1 MEGNFSNRVRDVISY
16 SREEA
21 IRLGHDYIG
30 TEHLLL
36 GIIREGEGIAVKIL
50 RNLGCDLFKLKKAI
64 EDTVRSTGGTLTVG
78 NIPLTKQAEK
88 VLKITYLEAK
98 LYKSDVIGTEHLLLS
113 LLRDDENIA
122 AQILQQGFS
131 VTYDAVRAELDSII
145 SGKASSRGGSSG
157 GRGSSSGYGKE
168 RGKMEKSKTPVLDN
182 FGRDLTKLAEEGKL
196 DPIVGRERE
205 IERVAQVLSRR
216 KKNNPVL
223 IGEPGV
229 GKTAIAEGLAMR
241 IISRKVSRVLYDKRI
256 VTLDLAALVA
266 GTKYRGQFEERMKAV
281 MNELEKSPD
290 VILFIDE
297 LHTIVGA
304 GGASGSLDASNMFK
318 PALARG
324 EIQCIGATTLDEYRQ
339 YIEKDGALDR
349 RFQKIMVDPSTPEE
363 TVEILGNIKDK
374 YEEHHNVLYSDEAID
389 LAVKL
394 ADRYIT
400 DRFLPDKAIDVMDEA
415 GARVHLSNIKVP
427 PEIVKLE
434 EQIEDVREE
443 KNRVV
448 KSQRFEEA
456 ARLRDKEKKIQEEL
470 EEAKTAWERKAETE
484 VHDVTEQN
492 ISEVVAMMTG
502 IPVDKISE
510 PETKKLLNMEEALKG
525 RVIGQDEPIQK
536 LSRAIRRTR
545 AGLKD
550 PKRPI
555 GSFIFLGPT
564 GVGKTELA
572 KVLTEYLFE
581 SQDSLIRVDMSEY
594 MEKFSVSRLV
604 GAPPG
609 YVGYEEGGQLT
620 EKVRRKPYSVVLL
633 DEIEKA
639 HPDVFNILLQVLDD
653 GILTDGLGRRVDF
666 RNTIIIMTSNIGAR
680 DIKNLGKGIGFAQ
693 SDVTMNYS
701 TMKSTVED
709 ALKRVFN
716 PEFLNRIDDVI
727 VFHPLEKDHI
737 FEIIDIMVAELLQR
751 ANDLGIDVSLTPSAK
766 EFLADK
772 GYDPQFGARPL
783 RRAIQKYIEDP
794 MAESILGS
802 DLSEGDTI
810 TMTYDDEKEG
820 ELTFKT
826 KKGKKKPKKAETDVQ
841 ADAQAEADGDSQTP
855 EANGPSETPEESEA
869 AEEGAK
875 E

>member
-1 MEGNFSNRVRDVISY
+1 MEGNFSNRVRDVISF

-50 RNLGCDLFKLKKAI
+50 RNLGSDLFKLKKAV
-64 EDTVRSTGGTLTVG
+64 EDTVRSSGGTLTVG

-131 VTYDAVRAELDSII
+131 ITYDAVRAELDSII
-145 SGKASSRGGSSG
+145 SGKSAPRSGPADEGGSG
-157 GRGSSSGYGKE
+157 GGSRSRRE
-168 RGKMEKSKTPVLDN
+168 RQNMPAEKSKTPVLDN
-182 FGRDLTKLAEEGKL
+182 FGRDLTKLAEENKL

-229 GKTAIAEGLAMR
+229 GKTAIAEGLALR
-241 IISRKVSRVLYDKRI
+241 IIQRKVSRILYDKRI

-297 LHTIVGA
+297 LHTLVGA

-349 RFQKIMVDPSTPEE
+349 RFQKIMVDPATPEE
-363 TVEILGNIKDK
+363 AVEILNQIKPY
-374 YEEHHNVLYSDEAID
+374 YEEHHNVVYEEGTLEQ
-389 LAVKL
+389 AVKL
-394 ADRYIT
+394 SERYIT
-400 DRFLPDKAIDVMDEA
+400 DRHLPDKAIDVMDEA
-415 GARVHLSNIKVP
+415 GARVHLANIKVP
-427 PEIVKLE
+427 PEIVQLE
-434 EQIEDVREE
+434 EEIEAIRED
-443 KNRVV
+443 KNKVV
-448 KSQRFEEA
+448 KTQNFEEA
-456 ARLRDKEKKIQEEL
+456 AKLRDKEKRLQEEL
-470 EEAKTAWERKAETE
+470 ENAKTEWERQAEAETYP
-484 VHDVTEQN
+484 VTEADIGQ
-492 ISEVVAMMTG
+492 VVAMMTG
-502 IPVDKISE
+502 IPVDKVQTSE
-510 PETKKLLNMEEALKG
+510 GKKLMAMGESLKG
-525 RVIGQDEPIQK
+525 SVVGQDEAIEK
-536 LSRAIRRTR
+536 LARAIRRTR

-572 KVLTEYLFE
+572 KRLTQYLFD
-581 SQDSLIRVDMSEY
+581 SQDALIRIDMSEY

-680 DIKNLGKGIGFAQ
+680 DIKNLGKGIGFSLNQ
-693 SDVTMNYS
+693 ETFDYS
-701 TMKSTVED
+701 KMKSTVED

-727 VFHPLEKDHI
+727 VFHPLDKSHI
-737 FEIIDIMVAELLQR
+737 FEIIDIMKHDLFHRVEE
-751 ANDLGIDVSLTPSAK
+751 LGIQIEMTEEAK
-766 EFLADK
+766 AFLADK

-783 RRAIQKYIEDP
+783 RRAIQKYVEDP
-794 MAESILGS
+794 MAESILQN
-802 DLSEGDTI
+802 DLEEGGKI
-810 TMTYDDEKEG
+810 TVDHKDG
-820 ELTFKT
+820 EDALTFKT
-826 KKGKKKPKKAETDVQ
+826 RKARKKKAEPDT
-841 ADAQAEADGDSQTP
+841 EA
-855 EANGPSETPEESEA
+855 PEEETT
-869 AEEGAK
+869 EEQ